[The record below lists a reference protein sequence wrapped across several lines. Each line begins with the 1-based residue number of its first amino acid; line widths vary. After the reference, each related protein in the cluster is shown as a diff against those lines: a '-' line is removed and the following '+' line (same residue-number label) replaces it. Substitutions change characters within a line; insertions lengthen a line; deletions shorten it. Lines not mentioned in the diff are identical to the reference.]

1 VRKAIKYLTLEQI
14 LLIHEFQIETYGGSH
29 GLRDMTL
36 LESAVFRPQTTFGGI
51 DLYPTIFN
59 KASALIHSL
68 LLNHPF
74 IDGNKRTAIASALI
88 FLELNNYSFI
98 SLQNEIVT
106 TALNIANK
114 KWSINKISSWLK
126 KYSKKIRL
134 K

>member
-1 VRKAIKYLTLEQI
+1 MRKAIKYLTLEQI

-51 DLYPTIFN
+51 D
-59 KASALIHSL
+59 SL